1 MENKEEVKWYV
12 LHTYSGYENM
22 VKDNIEKL
30 IENNGLQDEVFD
42 LRIPTV
48 ETIEEKANGKKKVV
62 ARRIFPCYVLIKMRY
77 SNQLWFLITNTRGVT
92 CFVGP
97 GGRPIALTDE
107 EVRRWQLEDMVTDV
121 EVAVG
126 DQVKV
131 IAGPLEGSIGIVES
145 VDAEHQKLKV
155 AVSMF
160 GRETPVELTFAQ
172 IEKI

>member
-107 EVRRWQLEDMVTDV
+107 EVRRWQLEDVVTDV

>member
-48 ETIEEKANGKKKVV
+48 ETIEEKTNGKKKVV

-107 EVRRWQLEDMVTDV
+107 EVRRWQLEDVVTDV
-121 EVAVG
+121 EVAIG